1 MSTPNKHCLHINRH
15 NIEIVNNYTYLG
27 INFSSNGNF
36 KVYKSNL
43 KDKVRR
49 SFFATR
55 RYLDFSKIPSD
66 TTKLIN
72 FLIHFFYP
80 FSSMVHRYEVS
91 MTKMISQTGKKILL
105 NILLLEYYRI
115 ICKKSLGVNKQ
126 CQNFAPR
133 NELGRLPLKLTID
146 IMHQPIQKNTIK
158 NTNTKNTIQKQRF
171 ENLRICNFFAIFS
184 HLQLFLQTLLFLCNL
199 KLI

>member
-1 MSTPNKHCLHINRH
+1 
-15 NIEIVNNYTYLG
+15 
-27 INFSSNGNF
+27 
-36 KVYKSNL
+36 
-43 KDKVRR
+43 
-49 SFFATR
+49 
-55 RYLDFSKIPSD
+55 
-66 TTKLIN
+66 
-72 FLIHFFYP
+72 
-80 FSSMVHRYEVS
+80 MVHRYEVS

-146 IMHQPIQKNTIK
+146 IMHQPIQKNT
-158 NTNTKNTIQKQRF
+158 NTKNTIQKQRF